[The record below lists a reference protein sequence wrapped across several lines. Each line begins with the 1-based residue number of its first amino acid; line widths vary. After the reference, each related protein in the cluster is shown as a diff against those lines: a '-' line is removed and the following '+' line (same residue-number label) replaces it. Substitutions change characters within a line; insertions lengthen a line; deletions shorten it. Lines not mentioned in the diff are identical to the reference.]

1 MEQHETTSLLIWEK
15 EPLMR
20 LLAAKFTPVSLGI
33 CFITCISLPMCI
45 LAALYQPTFFI
56 NVSWSIT
63 VVFLMPFLVGLGYK
77 YYMEIPKLFDHL
89 FDNAFED
96 TPDEKRADF
105 YRWLDTRF
113 NHYAWTLLTL
123 LVPFSLTL
131 IFFYQKQS
139 ACTHGWMI
147 GGEWLNFGSRGSDN
161 CGFTGFGLIA
171 ALVQL
176 VMSYWCANL
185 ALRAIICYWGLYE
198 LFENRK
204 KWNFRVKIN
213 PLHPDRCCGLG
224 RIGDVA
230 MLFNVI
236 IFIIGIYVSLTVIDK
251 ILLQHAA
258 PFADITVPVY
268 LGGYL
273 LIAPLLFFLPLGS
286 ARLTMKQAKIDFLRP
301 ISDKCEQLATTS
313 GTDSAV
319 ETSPAVSA
327 YFELDKLRI
336 QLAKEIPVWPFDF
349 KSFMQFAGAIV
360 VPVSP
365 VLGTLLIELGRYL

>member
-1 MEQHETTSLLIWEK
+1 MYFPRNTRGCAARGVELKWFGGTEPQGFNSHYDSWRYLGETRALLQTLATLETT
-15 EPLMR
+15 
-20 LLAAKFTPVSLGI
+20 
-33 CFITCISLPMCI
+33 
-45 LAALYQPTFFI
+45 
-56 NVSWSIT
+56 
-63 VVFLMPFLVGLGYK
+63 
-77 YYMEIPKLFDHL
+77 FD
-89 FDNAFED
+89 
-96 TPDEKRADF
+96 
-105 YRWLDTRF
+105 
-113 NHYAWTLLTL
+113 
-123 LVPFSLTL
+123 
-131 IFFYQKQS
+131 
-139 ACTHGWMI
+139 
-147 GGEWLNFGSRGSDN
+147 
-161 CGFTGFGLIA
+161 
-171 ALVQL
+171 
-176 VMSYWCANL
+176 
-185 ALRAIICYWGLYE
+185 LRI
-198 LFENRK
+198 
-204 KWNFRVKIN
+204 

-349 KSFMQFAGAIV
+349 KSFLQFAGAIV